1 MKALSR
7 WLYNRLD
14 FFSEMFLTK
23 PIPFVRNS
31 NPMLSDS
38 SIRRLKRQRIIPQR
52 CRNQDAGLSGPMS
65 RARLALRGRHR
76 FPIGFSFL
84 KHPEA
89 CLREVAGNSH
99 FGFAM
104 APPWLDPLVKPAD
117 MIVATTLAIKDR
129 AVSRLNKGPL
139 QIHIDIAGHRSKA
152 NLPAAGVLPR
162 HQPAV
167 TRQLLGPAVP
177 LNVADLGPHHERKA
191 IAFHMESLEPVGL
204 ERGITNTGHLCI
216 DPYDIT

>member
-1 MKALSR
+1 MPKKQILRYRSPMKALSR

-129 AVSRLNKGPL
+129 AVSRLNKGHFKYTLTSRRTAPKRIFPPL
-139 QIHIDIAGHRSKA
+139 ECS
-152 NLPAAGVLPR
+152 
-162 HQPAV
+162 
-167 TRQLLGPAVP
+167 
-177 LNVADLGPHHERKA
+177 
-191 IAFHMESLEPVGL
+191 
-204 ERGITNTGHLCI
+204 RGTN
-216 DPYDIT
+216 PQ